1 MSPKQQRFV
10 AEYLADPN
18 ATQAAI
24 RAGYSERTAR
34 QIGQENLS
42 KPDIRAAIEAGQAKL
57 AQKLEINAERVIE
70 EAWKIVTADP
80 RELVELHVD
89 CCRYCYG
96 KGHRY
101 QRTAGEMERDRAG
114 HAERQAARGGRA
126 ERFDEQGGIGFDPRL
141 KPHPDCPECAGRG
154 VPRVQLNDTR
164 NVTAAAAAL
173 YAGAKQTREGV
184 EIKLHPKVD
193 AIEKLCKHLGLYDR
207 LKVGAEA
214 LAKLQAAI
222 TLSDQGRALIAAAM
236 GGELPAG
243 QAAQL
248 LAGLGA
254 LSKLVETEELAAR
267 VAALESRRKA

>member
-57 AQKLEINAERVIE
+57 AQKLEISAERVVE
-70 EAWKIVTADP
+70 EAWKIVIADP

-101 QRTAGEMERDRAG
+101 QRTAGEMERDRAS
-114 HAERQAARGGRA
+114 HRERQAATDGRE
-126 ERFDEQGGIGFDPRL
+126 ERFDEQGGIGFDPRV

-154 VPRVQLNDTR
+154 VARVQINDTR

-173 YAGAKQTREGV
+173 YAGAKQTRDGV
-184 EIKLHPKVD
+184 EIKLHPKAD
-193 AIEKLCKHLGLYDR
+193 AIEKLCKHLGLYER
-207 LKVGAEA
+207 LRVSANA
-214 LAKLQAAI
+214 LAKLQSAA
-222 TLSDQGRALIAAAM
+222 TLADQGRALMATAL
-236 GGELPAG
+236 GGELTAA
-243 QAAQL
+243 QVAQL
-248 LAGLGA
+248 LSGLGTV
-254 LSKLVETEELAAR
+254 SKLVETDELAAR
-267 VAALESRRKA
+267 VAVLEARRKA